1 MIGSDQSV
9 NENDVIHGLEQ
20 IKSVEPDLGNIEL
33 LVATSALSAPVI
45 IFCQFVFSKFI
56 FKGQKIFDWTF

>member
-20 IKSVEPDLGNIEL
+20 IKSVEPDLGNIDML
-33 LVATSALSAPVI
+33 IAPTAVSLPVI
-45 IFCQFVFSKFI
+45 YFLY
-56 FKGQKIFDWTF
+56 